1 MRLASQATRRVAYLS
16 GGGEKMMSS
25 KANITKAANY
35 VGILR
40 ALVVKGV
47 IVGGRTWWAVM
58 VVLERTAAAHPLCP
72 SFRTEILI

>member
-47 IVGGRTWWAVM
+47 IVGGGPGG
-58 VVLERTAAAHPLCP
+58 L
-72 SFRTEILI
+72 